1 MQSRSTVPIKKG
13 EQHYT
18 TYTYTLNGTAERQKH
33 LRAGKF
39 FICRCERCLDP
50 TELGTHFSSLKCLEC
65 ENGNVIPLNPLGKIH
80 IFNLIKIV
88 FIVSC
93 S

>member
-18 TYTYTLNGTAERQKH
+18 TYTYTLNGTVERQKH

-50 TELGTHFSSLKCLEC
+50 TELGTHFSSLKCQEC
-65 ENGNVIPLNPLGKIH
+65 ENGNIIPLDPLGK
-80 IFNLIKIV
+80 NLHVKSNYI
-88 FIVSC
+88 
-93 S
+93 

>member
-1 MQSRSTVPIKKG
+1 MQSRSTIPIKKC

-33 LRAGKF
+33 LRAGKY

-50 TELGTHFSSLKCLEC
+50 TELGTHFSSLKCDEC
-65 ENGNVIPLNPLGKIH
+65 ESGNIIPLEPLGMI
-80 IFNLIKIV
+80 
-88 FIVSC
+88 
-93 S
+93 